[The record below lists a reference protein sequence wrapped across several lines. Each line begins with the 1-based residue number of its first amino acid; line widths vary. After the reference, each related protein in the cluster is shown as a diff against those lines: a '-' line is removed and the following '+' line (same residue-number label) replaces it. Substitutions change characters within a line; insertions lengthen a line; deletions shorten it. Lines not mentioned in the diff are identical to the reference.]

1 MRRLLVVTGSRA
13 DFGLWRP
20 VLEAADRHPDFAAR
34 LLVTAMHLEAKFG
47 GTLQEVRASGYEIAA
62 EVPCTPAADDP
73 ASMAAAVGRAV
84 VDMAPV
90 LDRER
95 PDWLLVLGDRGEQLA
110 AVIAAMHLPV
120 PIAHVAGGDVT
131 LGAIDDTVRDM
142 ITRASHLHL
151 ATTEAA
157 AARLR
162 RLGEES
168 WRIRVV
174 GSPGLDDLAQLA
186 AAEPGPVLQRYRLP
200 SDGPYLLLLQH
211 PETRAARDPVA
222 DLDETLAATAELNIP
237 RIAILPNA
245 DAGGRAMIER
255 LQIEPDLPVIA
266 SAPRRDFAVLLA
278 RAAALVGNSSAGL
291 TEAPLLRV
299 PAVDIGDRQA
309 GRLRGDNVVHAE
321 AERGSIAQAL
331 RVALSPGFRSGL
343 SGRSPHGDGRAAER
357 IVSALAAQGTGPELL
372 RKRSGQEAMDGG

>member
-20 VLEAADRHPDFAAR
+20 VLEAAQRHPELEPR
-34 LLVTAMHLEAKFG
+34 LLVTAMHLEPQFG
-47 GTLQEVRASGYEIAA
+47 ATVQEVRASGYEIAA
-62 EVPCTPAADDP
+62 EVPCTPEADDP
-73 ASMAAAVGRAV
+73 ASMPAAVGRAV
-84 VDMAPV
+84 VDMAP
-90 LDRER
+90 LLGRER

-110 AVIAAMHLPV
+110 AVIAAMHLPIA
-120 PIAHVAGGDVT
+120 IAHVAGGDVT

-151 ATTEAA
+151 ATSDAA
-157 AARLR
+157 ADRLR
-162 RLGEES
+162 RLGEEA

-174 GSPGLDDLAQLA
+174 GSPGLDDLPQLA
-186 AAEPGPVLQRYRLP
+186 AAEPGPVLQRYGLP
-200 SDGPYLLLLQH
+200 TDGPYLVLLQH

-222 DLDETLAATAELNIP
+222 DLDATLTATAELNLP

-255 LQIEPDLPVIA
+255 LQAEPDLPLIA
-266 SAPRRDFAVLLA
+266 SAPRGDFAVLLA
-278 RAAALVGNSSAGL
+278 RAAALVGNSSSGL
-291 TEAPLLRV
+291 TEAPLLGV

-321 AERGSIAQAL
+321 ADSASIAQAL
-331 RVALSPGFRSGL
+331 QVALSPGFRSGL
-343 SGRSPHGDGRAAER
+343 SGRSPHGDGRAAQR
-357 IVSALAAQGTGPELL
+357 IVSALTEQSMGPELL
-372 RKRSGQEAMDGG
+372 RKRSGQEAPDGG